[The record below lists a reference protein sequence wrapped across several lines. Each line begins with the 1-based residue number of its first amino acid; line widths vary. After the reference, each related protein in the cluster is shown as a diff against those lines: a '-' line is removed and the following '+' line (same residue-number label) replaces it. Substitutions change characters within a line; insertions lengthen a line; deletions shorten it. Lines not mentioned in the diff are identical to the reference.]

1 MSSITTITLF
11 RFKGVK
17 PKIWAFGQMQ
27 FAHKGM
33 SKIQGLTF
41 YKLMGSGSEVGF
53 SSKPDWGVYAL
64 LCVWENEQCSADFF
78 DHAEIFKRYQAHT
91 SEQWTIFMKPIKAK
105 GLWSGGT
112 QFNPSTDLDEA
123 NPLIAVITR
132 ATIRTSK
139 LIQFWAYVPISQR
152 PIKRGCKGLI
162 YTKGV
167 GEAPLIQM
175 ATFSIWEN
183 TEALHDFAYNSK
195 EHREAIQKAQKF
207 DWFKE
212 ELFVRFQPYR
222 SMGTWGGQDLLA
234 PYLSK

>member
-11 RFKGVK
+11 RFKGAL

-27 FAHKGM
+27 FAHKDM

-64 LCVWENEQCSADFF
+64 LCVWENEQYSADFF
-78 DHAEIFKRYQAHT
+78 GHAEIFKRYQAHT
-91 SEQWTIFMKPIKAK
+91 TEQWTIFMKPIKAK

-112 QFNPSTDLDEA
+112 QFIPSTNLDEA

-167 GEAPLIQM
+167 GEAPFLQM

-183 TEALHDFAYNSK
+183 TEALHDFAYNSQ
-195 EHREAIQKAQKF
+195 EHREAIRKAQKY

-234 PYLSK
+234 AYLTQ